1 MKKAILITGVTMPE
15 KDFFIDLRVY
25 GNGKVVIPCGG
36 RSVKAKAKEIELPE
50 EDGKA

>member
-1 MKKAILITGVTMPE
+1 MKKAIIITGVTMPD
-15 KDFFIDLRVY
+15 KDGFIDMRVY
-25 GNGKVVIPCGG
+25 GDGKVVVPCGG